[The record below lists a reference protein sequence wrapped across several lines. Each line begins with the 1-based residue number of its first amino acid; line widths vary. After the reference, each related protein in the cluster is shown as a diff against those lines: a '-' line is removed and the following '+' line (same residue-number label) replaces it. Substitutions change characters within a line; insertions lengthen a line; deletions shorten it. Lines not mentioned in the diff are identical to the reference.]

1 MRDNSTSMVIHTTL
15 DVLGN
20 PFPHQFVQSWPPEL
34 PYQFPLRETAFGRQ
48 GR

>member
-1 MRDNSTSMVIHTTL
+1 MRDNFTSMVVHTTL

-20 PFPHQFVQSWPPEL
+20 PFPQSWPPEL
-34 PYQFPLRETAFGRQ
+34 PSQFPLRETAFGRQ